1 MAKRKGKKRKRRV
14 LVFLSMLVFA
24 AIGIT
29 IAYAANN
36 LGNTATNVVTVGNVK
51 IALYNQDD
59 DDVNSHTKKVMP
71 GDQISKVV
79 KVENVGGYN
88 AYIRMKVKK
97 EWLNNDSDPEFQFK
111 AEAIEPIVEKGWSIG
126 TAEDSDYVYY
136 YYNTIVTPG
145 AVIPFMNSF
154 CVSAGAI
161 NQDNLDKNPNAEGK
175 ITVEAEA
182 VQSDYY
188 TPEGTKAPDGIYYVT
203 NWKDVTF
210 GDYVEDTPNL
220 SVVTQAA
227 VVNESSV
234 EFVGNSGDF
243 VSFKTGTDL
252 FLNVKGL
259 MPNETRSQIINIQ
272 NTHDSPVEVY
282 LYAKVPVEYQGIART
297 NTEWKLLNALEL
309 TITSSKDN
317 KVIYSGVL
325 FEENSSKDM
334 LSQGK
339 AICLGNFQLGEKCQ
353 LELSVTLPKTWS
365 HSYCQT
371 KVDWVF
377 MTKTTPPTQAPVRT
391 FPPSVVT
398 PTPIPTVEPEQTV
411 PPGDIPID
419 ADPPTEPPTPEP
431 TPELTDP
438 PIPTPEPTSEPTPT
452 LTPTDISSPTIL
464 PTPTDLELGI
474 DDNPMANTSAKP
486 KPSKTPKPERTQ
498 KPKKTKKPAA
508 PPTKNPEE
516 EIGDN
521 IPRIDVAPKLP
532 EESATK
538 TGDDT
543 PIFFWCVVCFISLMG
558 VLYNGIVLGK
568 RKDKKE

>member
-1 MAKRKGKKRKRRV
+1 MAKRKGKKRRRRG
-14 LVFLSMLVFA
+14 LVFLSMIVFA

-29 IAYAANN
+29 IAYAATN

-51 IALYNQDD
+51 IVLHNQDD
-59 DDVNSHTKKVMP
+59 EDVNSHTKKVMP

-97 EWLNNDSDPEFQFK
+97 EWLNNNNTPQFK
-111 AEAIEPIVEKGWSIG
+111 TEAIEPIVEKGWCIG
-126 TAEDSDYVYY
+126 TAEDSDHVYY

-161 NQDNLDKNPNAEGK
+161 DQENLDKNPNAEGK

-182 VQSDYY
+182 VQSDFYE
-188 TPEGTKAPDGIYYVT
+188 PTKDKNDNVID
-203 NWKDVTF
+203 WKDVTF
-210 GDYVEDTPNL
+210 SDYVEDTPKL

-243 VSFKTGTDL
+243 VSFKTGSDL
-252 FLNVKGL
+252 FLNAKGL
-259 MPNETRSQIINIQ
+259 MPNETRSQMINIQ
-272 NTHDSPVEVY
+272 NTHNSSVEVY
-282 LYAKVPVEYQGIART
+282 LYAKVPDEYQQIART
-297 NTEWKLLNALEL
+297 NTEWKLLNALQL
-309 TITSSKDN
+309 MITNSKDN
-317 KVIYSGVL
+317 RIIYTGSL

-339 AICLGNFQLGEKCQ
+339 PICLGNFQPGEKCH
-353 LELSVTLPKTWS
+353 LELSITLPKTWS

-377 MTKTTPPTQAPVRT
+377 MTKPTPPTQAPVRT

-411 PPGDIPID
+411 PPGDIPIE
-419 ADPPTEPPTPEP
+419 AEPPTEPPILTPEP
-431 TPELTDP
+431 TPELTEP
-438 PIPTPEPTSEPTPT
+438 PIPTPEPTPTPIPIPIP
-452 LTPTDISSPTIL
+452 TPTDIPSPTVF

-474 DDNPMANTSAKP
+474 EDNPMANTSAKP
-486 KPSKTPKPERTQ
+486 KPSKTPKPKPTQKPTRTQ
-498 KPKKTKKPAA
+498 KPATPS
-508 PPTKNPEE
+508 TKNPEE

-568 RKDKKE
+568 RMDKKEK